1 MKTRNTRSIKWE
13 FYRRSK
19 TKFDIHS
26 PFIYQFYKNVL
37 QTPDR
42 HVINAIEAER
52 KKLLKDNRI
61 IAQLPIGAG
70 SKRNALKNDIR
81 VRDIAEASLSTGKDC
96 RALHQIIT
104 FLNAKNVIE
113 LGTSLGIS
121 TAYMAK
127 GNPKTI
133 ITTIEGNPHVS
144 IIAREVFDLLKLSN
158 IHSVTGLFD
167 EVLEDVLKDL
177 PKIDLAYLDGNHL
190 YASTLKYF
198 DIILNKI
205 HDQSGVIIDDIF
217 WSEEMYRAWV
227 DIQNHDAVTCTI
239 ETMTKGY
246 VFFDPVFVLKTHFA
260 YIPYQYKPW
269 RIGAW

>member
-37 QTPDR
+37 QTSDQ
-42 HVINAIEAER
+42 HVFTSIENER

-61 IAQLPIGAG
+61 IVQIPIGAG
-70 SKRNALKNDIR
+70 SKRNAVTNNIR
-81 VRDIAEASLSTGKDC
+81 VRDIAKTSMSPRGDC
-96 RALHQIIT
+96 RALHRIIN
-104 FLNAKNVIE
+104 FLNAKNIIE

-121 TAYMAK
+121 TAYMAQ
-127 GNPKTI
+127 GNPQSI
-133 ITTIEGNPHVS
+133 ITTIEGNPHIS
-144 IIAREVFDLLKLSN
+144 IIAQEVFDRLNLTN
-158 IHSVTGLFD
+158 IHSITGLFD
-167 EVLEDVLKDL
+167 AVLEDVLKDFS
-177 PKIDLAYLDGNHL
+177 KIDFAYIDGNHL
-190 YASTLKYF
+190 YTPTLKYF
-198 DIILNKI
+198 NTILKKI
-205 HDQSGVIIDDIF
+205 HHQSAVVIDDIF

-227 DIQNHDAVTCTI
+227 DIQNHDAVMCTI

-246 VFFDPVFVLKTHFA
+246 VFFDPGFVHKTHFS

-269 RIGAW
+269 RIGVW